1 MREAISRGLLHE
13 DSDDYAA
20 FRARYRADPVGFA
33 ENCVRW
39 RDGETLA
46 DYQREA
52 LAKLVEHHRV
62 SLRAPH
68 GVGKSAVSAITVLW
82 FVLTRD
88 GEDWKVATT
97 ASAWRQLT
105 RYLWPEIHK
114 WARRLD
120 WGQIGRHA
128 FDERRELLTL
138 SLTLATGQAFAMA
151 SNNAALLEGAHAD
164 QLLYLFDEAKA
175 IPAATF
181 DAAEGAF
188 SGAGD
193 DTPREAFAL
202 ATSTPGAP
210 SGRFYDIQRRAPGTE
225 NWWVRHITLDEGIAA
240 GRLSRGWADQMKR
253 LWGEGSALY
262 QNRVLGEFAAG
273 DEDGVIPLAWLEAA
287 QDRWRELRDAGKL
300 DLDELPP
307 CTAVALDVA
316 DGGPDRSILVVRHDN
331 IVAEARDVSEASA
344 GETMAL
350 AGKVK
355 GVVDARGGLA
365 VVDGI
370 GVGAGVVSRLRE
382 QKVKVLS
389 FNSSAAAK
397 DTQGRP
403 LRDSSGEMTFVNL
416 RAAAWWRLR
425 ELLHPETGDDIA
437 ICADETKTSDGQS
450 TVADRILGDLTAPRW
465 RVDSAGR
472 IGVEAKDDL
481 RKPDRLGRSPD
492 YGDDVVM
499 VMWPKAGHASS
510 RKPNESEPRRR
521 PETAGIRD
529 VAW

>member
-1 MREAISRGLLHE
+1 MRQAISQGLLHE
-13 DSDDYAA
+13 DSDKFAE
-20 FRARYRADPVGFA
+20 FRAKYRRDPLGFA

-39 RDGETLA
+39 RDGGLA

-52 LAKLVEHHRV
+52 LAKLIEHQRV

-138 SLTLATGQAFAMA
+138 SLTLTTGQAFAMA

-202 ATSTPGAP
+202 ATSTPGMP

-240 GRLSRGWADQMKR
+240 GRISRAWADQMKR

-287 QDRWRELRDAGKL
+287 QERWRDLRDAGLLEL
-300 DLDELPP
+300 DKLPP

-316 DGGPDRSILVVRHDN
+316 DGGPDRSTLGIRHEHIVPEVRD
-331 IVAEARDVSEASA
+331 ISEESA

-355 GVVDARGGLA
+355 GVIDARGGVA
-365 VVDGI
+365 VVDSI
-370 GVGAGVVSRLRE
+370 GVGAGTVSRLRE
-382 QKVKVLS
+382 QKVKVVA

-397 DTQGRP
+397 DARGKP
-403 LRDSSGEMTFVNL
+403 VRDSSGEMTFVNL
-416 RAAAWWRLR
+416 RAAAWWRAR
-425 ELLHPETGDDIA
+425 ELLHPETGEDLA
-437 ICADETKTSDGQS
+437 ICADDTKTSDGQS
-450 TVADRILGDLTAPRW
+450 TVADRILGDLTAPKW

-472 IGVEAKDDL
+472 IVIESKEDL
-481 RKPDRLGRSPD
+481 RKPERLGRSPD
-492 YGDDVVM
+492 FGDNVVM
-499 VMWPKAGHASS
+499 VLWPKAGHSPAQDTTPP
-510 RKPNESEPRRR
+510 KPEHRT
-521 PETAGIRD
+521 ETAGIMTES
-529 VAW
+529 W